1 MKIYRFVEQVLALA
15 LLCLC
20 SCTFAF
26 AQANT
31 SGASVSAAAGN
42 ICSQRS
48 VFSARKWGTRIYALR
63 RIE

>member
-26 AQANT
+26 AQARLRFVLILKRI
-31 SGASVSAAAGN
+31 GPKRH
-42 ICSQRS
+42 IQR
-48 VFSARKWGTRIYALR
+48 LR
-63 RIE
+63 SSLSNRR